1 MRGKIKECV
10 NIPLGAY
17 PSGRS
22 IHARTGRVLQRSA
35 GRSGNFKLPSST
47 FHPELKF
54 ERHRGGKRGWGQMW
68 GFQIKRR
75 VSDKKS
81 KRYNWRS
88 GIHLRRRT
96 PKNIMMTN
104 KMAIEKVMMIRKV
117 RWQIHHIYKR
127 SRFLKRWH
135 QPGITYGS
143 CCLQYFPFLCTH
155 AGLISNRVLSKDIIA
170 VYFLRISMLLLGQI
184 KWNWLIWG
192 LSWFSTI
199 WKSFWQM
206 NNYEIRAARKNCSM
220 K

>member
-1 MRGKIKECV
+1 MRGKMCV

-54 ERHRGGKRGWGQMW
+54 ERHGGGKRGQMW
-68 GFQIKRR
+68 GFEIKRR
-75 VSDKKS
+75 VSDKRVK
-81 KRYNWRS
+81 
-88 GIHLRRRT
+88 GIIEDQASIWEEGL
-96 PKNIMMTN
+96 PKNIMMTK